1 MYGSSRAR
9 DRERDLD
16 ASRKF
21 LLVRTVLSTN
31 SREPA
36 CTLVRTLVLLP
47 AGTIY
52 RGTQKH
58 YSLVKVLFAL
68 YHNMRYNAS
77 MMKKKTSIRYSAEA
91 KDLLEKLAKKM
102 GISQSAVLE
111 LAIRALAKQEGIA

>member
-1 MYGSSRAR
+1 M
-9 DRERDLD
+9 
-16 ASRKF
+16 
-21 LLVRTVLSTN
+21 
-31 SREPA
+31 
-36 CTLVRTLVLLP
+36 LLP

>member
-1 MYGSSRAR
+1 
-9 DRERDLD
+9 
-16 ASRKF
+16 
-21 LLVRTVLSTN
+21 
-31 SREPA
+31 
-36 CTLVRTLVLLP
+36 VLLP
-47 AGTIY
+47 AVTIY